1 VTKRDVAMSFLG
13 GPYNPT
19 LHVLTTLL
27 IIEVE
32 WGIAV
37 FIGWFFSSLIVFYV
51 VGLVATVV
59 SIIGAFSSYL
69 TQQTELERKE
79 PPSMAG
85 K

>member
-1 VTKRDVAMSFLG
+1 MSFLG

>member
-1 VTKRDVAMSFLG
+1 MSFLG
-13 GPYNPT
+13 GPYSPT